1 MSTRP
6 RDTDPLSWMLVR
18 KSFAS
23 MGGEARLRAA
33 IDLSEAVREFR
44 IAGLQS
50 RHPGWSRTDAVRHI
64 VREEWGIDLVDT

>member
-6 RDTDPLSWMLVR
+6 RDTHPASWIFLREV
-18 KSFAS
+18 FAS

-44 IAGLQS
+44 IAGLLS
-50 RHPGWSRTDAVRHI
+50 RHPAWSRTDAVRHI
-64 VREEWGIDLVDT
+64 VREEWGIDLVDM